1 LNLIQRALGVDKM
14 VAKALSGLVS
24 QQVMRVGF
32 NQAVYVS
39 NDTYQLFE
47 KAYVENIT
55 FFSVIDRIAEK
66 FGHLPRRTYKPKAE
80 KRLKGFNLKHFEDS
94 IAEGELSNL
103 LMNPNS
109 FEGQDAFFYKIAL
122 SYKGCGEAFIWKNRG
137 GTVGGKPLE
146 LYVIPPWCM
155 HPVGDGSLFGIASYK
170 LDVDGQFIDLP
181 KEDVIH
187 WKKPSLSLSNTG
199 EHLRGFSPLIPQ
211 KRTIE
216 ESNSAQD
223 STVAMM
229 QNGGARAIVYN
240 ESLND
245 LTPEQM
251 DQYTGVVNRKINTND
266 RKGAVAT
273 VQGKWGMLDLSKGA
287 VDLQLMEAHE
297 KVIKAI
303 CNANGL
309 PYELFQSDTTFA
321 NKEQAWGFFIT
332 NTLMPMAASF
342 DGELNRSLKPD
353 FKSNE
358 TIATDFSELPEMQ
371 AMRLKAVD
379 AAVAA
384 WWLTPNERRMMMMDE
399 PLKMAEMDK
408 IYIPTGFV
416 PIEDAAIDMSETGS
430 GKDYDEDD
438 ETYGKGYG

>member
-1 LNLIQRALGVDKM
+1 VNLIQRALGTEKLITKAVDS
-14 VAKALSGLVS
+14 ALSRLVS
-24 QQVMRVGF
+24 QQVMRIGF

-39 NDTYQLFE
+39 NDTYTLFE
-47 KAYVENIT
+47 KAYIENIT

-66 FGHLPRRTYKPKAE
+66 FGHLPRRTYKPKE
-80 KRLKGFNLKHFEDS
+80 GQKSLRIKGFNLKHLEDS

-103 LMNPNS
+103 LMNPNV

-137 GTVGGKPLE
+137 GTLGGKPVE

-155 HPVGDGSLFGIASYK
+155 HPVGDGTLFGISMYK
-170 LDVDGQFIDLP
+170 LDVDGQFIDIP
-181 KEDVIH
+181 KEDIIH
-187 WKKPSLSLSNTG
+187 WKKPSLSLDSTG
-199 EHLRGFSPLIPQ
+199 SHLRGANPLIPQ

-229 QNGGARAIVYN
+229 QNGGARAIVFN
-240 ESLND
+240 ETLND

-309 PYELFQSDTTFA
+309 PYELFQSDTAFA
-321 NKEQAWGFFIT
+321 NKEQAWAFFIT

-353 FKSNE
+353 FKTNE
-358 TIATDFSELPEMQ
+358 TIATDFTDLPEMQ
-371 AMRLKAVD
+371 TMTLKAVD
-379 AAVAA
+379 AAAKA
-384 WWLTPNERRMMMMDE
+384 WWKTPDERRAMTMDE
-399 PLKMAEMDK
+399 PLGTPEMQK
-408 IYIPTGFV
+408 IYIPSGFV
-416 PIEDAAIDMSETGS
+416 PIEDAAIDMSQPEGDE
-430 GKDYDEDD
+430 KDYNL
-438 ETYGKGYG
+438 